1 MSKNNFKQKFDT
13 LLDFADDKERVE
25 QEAEFMAM
33 QFLSR
38 VDKAMARQGMTKKEL
53 AKEVDTS
60 PAFITQLFRGD
71 RKPNWN
77 MLAKMKFALEID
89 FVICTKTEQ
98 EELINSEIKDYHRRW
113 TKSYLRL
120 KKGSRDTDPTS
131 LLEVV
136 DDSKKDF
143 ALAG

>member
-1 MSKNNFKQKFDT
+1 MSKNNFKQKFDA
-13 LLDFADDKERVE
+13 LLDFADDKEGVE
-25 QEAEFMAM
+25 QESQFMAM

-38 VDKAMARQGMTKKEL
+38 VDKEMARRGMTKKEL

-60 PAFITQLFRGD
+60 AAFITQLFRGD

-77 MLAKMKFALEID
+77 MLVKMKFALDID
-89 FVICTKTEQ
+89 FVVCTRAEQ
-98 EELINSEIKDYHRRW
+98 EELIHSEIKDYHRRW

-120 KKGSRDTDPTS
+120 KNGSRNADPTS

-136 DDSKKDF
+136 NTSKKDF